1 MSLSEQDI
9 AAGCLKGERSA
20 QKLLYETYGE
30 YLFAVCYRFLGNREE
45 AEDLLHDG
53 FIKIFTHFEQFVW
66 KGEGSLRAWTEQVMR
81 NTVLMYMRN
90 QRYWF
95 ETIEIEEE
103 ATMIEDS
110 EPEYAS
116 DIPYEVLLKMISELP
131 PRSRVI
137 FNLYVIDG
145 HSHQEIAKMLG
156 IKEKASSSQLAKSR
170 KIIISKINKWR
181 EKNL

>member
-9 AAGCLKGERSA
+9 AAGCLKGDRSA

-30 YLFAVCYRFLGNREE
+30 YLFAVCYRYLGNREE

-66 KGEGSLRAWTEQVMR
+66 KGEGSLKAWTDQVMR

-90 QRYWF
+90 QRYWLD
-95 ETIEIEEE
+95 TIELEE

-110 EPEYAS
+110 EPENAF
-116 DIPYEVLLKMISELP
+116 DIPYEVILEMIAELP
-131 PRSRVI
+131 PQSRVI

-145 HSHQEIAKMLG
+145 HSHQEIAQMLG
-156 IKEKASSSQLAKSR
+156 IKEKASSSQLAKA
-170 KIIISKINKWR
+170 KKAIAGKINKWR
-181 EKNL
+181 ENNL